1 MQAVTAVNEK
11 AFVKTGKYPP
21 INEVIFRFCF
31 ANARR
36 GVVQT
41 VHLADGEAKA
51 RLQSQPFF
59 EKFADEIDVS
69 CEPDAGRRRHR

>member
-1 MQAVTAVNEK
+1 
-11 AFVKTGKYPP
+11 
-21 INEVIFRFCF
+21 
-31 ANARR
+31 
-36 GVVQT
+36 